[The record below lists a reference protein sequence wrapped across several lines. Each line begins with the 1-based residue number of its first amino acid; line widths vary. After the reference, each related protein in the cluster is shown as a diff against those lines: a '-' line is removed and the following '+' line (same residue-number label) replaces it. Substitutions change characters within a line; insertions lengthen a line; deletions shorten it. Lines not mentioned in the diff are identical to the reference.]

1 MEQAEISTR
10 VQQELG
16 DRVVEAGDFRD
27 QHWVVVRPDAL
38 HDVLSFLKD
47 QPDLDF
53 NVLIDVGGVDYQGH
67 PDDKEWR
74 FEVAYQLL
82 SLAHSHRFRV
92 KCAVDSGLEDDG
104 TGTGEESGGVSVPSV
119 WQLWR
124 TANWMERE
132 VFDQYGIHFTGHP
145 NLRRILNHDAFVGH
159 PLRKDYPI
167 NKRQKLARP
176 VDNLLTD
183 DPEWA

>member
-10 VQQELG
+10 VQQQLG
-16 DRVVEAGDFRD
+16 DHVVQAGEFQG
-27 QHWVVVRPDAL
+27 QHWVVVEPPHL
-38 HDVLSFLKD
+38 HEVLGTLKD
-47 QPDLDF
+47 DPDLDF

-67 PDDKEWR
+67 EDDKDWR
-74 FEVAYQLL
+74 FEVVYQLL
-82 SLAHSHRFRV
+82 SVAHNHRFRV
-92 KCAVDSGLEDDG
+92 KCAVSSGMEA
-104 TGTGEESGGVSVPSV
+104 GEVAVPSV
-119 WQLWR
+119 WQIWR

-132 VFDQYGIHFTGHP
+132 VYDQYGIAFTGHP
-145 NLRRILNHDAFVGH
+145 NLRRILNHDDFEGH